1 MEECFDGVK
10 VAEYQMTIV
19 AFDGGHRAMVK
30 KASVNAKLYKVIIP
44 LDGKH
49 GSRFGTCT
57 CGKPATDGVPCDHMV
72 VVAKSSSIEG
82 LTRIQM
88 MPHWWITVHWRE
100 QYPLQLNCR
109 GDISMETVKLRHQP
123 DELLAYCPTWAAG
136 KKKGQP
142 KANTRE
148 KGIADHIKE

>member
-1 MEECFDGVK
+1 
-10 VAEYQMTIV
+10 
-19 AFDGGHRAMVK
+19 
-30 KASVNAKLYKVIIP
+30 
-44 LDGKH
+44 
-49 GSRFGTCT
+49 
-57 CGKPATDGVPCDHMV
+57 MV

-88 MPHWWITVHWRE
+88 IPYWWMTVHWRE

-136 KKKGQP
+136 KKKGRP
-142 KANTRE
+142 KADTWE
-148 KGIADHIKE
+148 KGIADHIKELGKKKRKRAVRMFCKICHKYNHNTKECFKNPLNKNKDSATDHTTDHLESGSSQQENEILGGQEGMA